1 MKHLFRTC
9 LAALSA
15 FSLVCTGLPCSVSAS
30 EELDHLAFG
39 DSISTGYGL
48 DAPEEQGFVYLLS
61 DAIGTNLINQS
72 VDGNTA
78 AGIYE
83 QIRYGEMD
91 EWIADAELITI
102 TCGGNDMMGL
112 LYARMAEEHNAANR
126 VVQIT
131 PEEAGQILAGT
142 HPTIAQKGF
151 LFYALKAL
159 NSFSESELFTAG
171 LAAYTESLTAVM
183 QYINEKNPNA
193 TVILNTQ
200 YNPYKAFEDHPFYSA
215 VYTEMNAGAIALNE
229 AITANADVLGYTA
242 ADVYT
247 AFIQSEENLCTA
259 DGSDPKA
266 PNFDFHPNAAGHAL
280 IAEVVEDTLSC
291 THEDCTAASYQS
303 NQDGTHNVLYDP
315 CGTVVTEACSGGE
328 ATCMDLAV
336 CTLCGGE
343 YGDYTGH
350 TPENSSCTI
359 CNAPVIDAVH
369 FPDEAFRSYVD
380 AQFDTVDDGVLS
392 AEEAAAVPEMDLSGM
407 GIADLTGIGCFASL
421 TKLCCSDNQLT
432 SLDLSGNPA
441 LTKLICTG
449 NSYTIALQGNTF
461 DLSAMPSG
469 FDAAKASRWQQA
481 SADGTKL
488 TVADPF
494 ADITYRY
501 DCGNGM
507 KAEFT
512 LHPASCALTD
522 SMLSAILPQNYSGEA
537 IEPEISITAGNYTLL
552 AGTDYM
558 VSYENNTEAGM
569 ASAAITGMGFFT
581 GEITAAFEIL
591 PPPETTV
598 PETTVPETTISET
611 TASSETSV
619 SESTTTTE
627 TTAPDDE
634 QLPQT
639 GYFFGSHEILLIA
652 AALTLTG
659 AYWIILSR
667 RKEN

>member
-1 MKHLFRTC
+1 MKRLFRTC

-15 FSLVCTGLPCSVSAS
+15 FSLVCTGLPCTVSAS
-30 EELDHLAFG
+30 DQLDHLAFG

-48 DAPEEQGFVYLLS
+48 DAPDEQGFVYLLS
-61 DAIGTNLINQS
+61 DAIGSSLVNQS

-91 EWIADAELITI
+91 EWIINAELITI

-112 LYARMAEEHNAANR
+112 LYARMAEEYNAANR
-126 VVQIT
+126 VIQIT
-131 PEEAGQILAGT
+131 PDEAGAILAGT

-159 NSFSESELFTAG
+159 NSFSESEQFAAG

-183 QYINEKNPNA
+183 QYINDKNPD
-193 TVILNTQ
+193 TLVILNTQ
-200 YNPYKAFEDHPFYSA
+200 YNPYKAFEGHAFYSA
-215 VYTEMNAGAIALNE
+215 VYTEMDAGALALNE
-229 AITANADVLGYTA
+229 AIVSNADALGYTV

-280 IAEVVEDTLSC
+280 IAEIVEDALSC
-291 THEDCTAASYQS
+291 THEECTVSAYRS
-303 NQDGTHNVLYDP
+303 NQNGTHNALYDP
-315 CGTVVTEACSGGE
+315 CGTVVTESCSGGE
-328 ATCMDLAV
+328 ASCMDLAV
-336 CTLCGGE
+336 CTFCGDE
-343 YGDYTGH
+343 YGDYTAH
-350 TPENSSCTI
+350 TPENSSCTV

-380 AQFDTVDDGVLS
+380 AHFDTVDDGILS

-407 GIADLTGIGCFASL
+407 GIADLTGIAYFTSL
-421 TKLCCSDNQLT
+421 TALSCNDNQLT

-441 LTKLICTG
+441 LAELTCTG
-449 NSYTIALQGNTF
+449 NSFAIALHGDTF

-469 FDAAKASRWQQA
+469 FDAAKVSQWQQA
-481 SADGTKL
+481 SADGTQL
-488 TVADPF
+488 TITDPF
-494 ADITYRY
+494 ADITYHY
-501 DCGNGM
+501 DCGNGLE
-507 KAEFT
+507 AEFS
-512 LHPASCALTD
+512 LHPVSCTLTD
-522 SMLSAILPQNYSGEA
+522 SMLSAIPPQDHSGEA
-537 IEPEISITAGNYTLL
+537 IEPEIVIHAGNYTLL
-552 AGTDYM
+552 SGTDYM

-569 ASAAITGMGFFT
+569 ASVTITGTGFFT
-581 GEITAAFEIL
+581 GEITAVFDIL

-598 PETTVPETTISET
+598 PETTGSSE
-611 TASSETSV
+611 TASSET
-619 SESTTTTE
+619 TATE
-627 TTAPDDE
+627 TTTADNEQDDA

-639 GYFFGSHEILLIA
+639 GYFFGSNEILLIA

-659 AYWIILSR
+659 AYWIILNR